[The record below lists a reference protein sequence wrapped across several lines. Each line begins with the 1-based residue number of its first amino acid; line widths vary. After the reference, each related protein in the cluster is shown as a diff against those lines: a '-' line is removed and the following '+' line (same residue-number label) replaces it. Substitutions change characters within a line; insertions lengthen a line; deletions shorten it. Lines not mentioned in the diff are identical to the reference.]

1 MINRPISFQ
10 ESRNNGFTNTSPVP
24 PPMRSKS
31 PLLPSY
37 PASNK
42 KNPMTFD
49 DFMNPSSLN
58 KTKPAE
64 LNHYFQSIP
73 AGSNSRKIP
82 DNVSFPSQS
91 SSFILSSSR
100 PRQGN
105 LLQYKELAKQKE
117 MMILKRKASATK
129 IQSHFRG
136 YRQRKKFKVVWENHL
151 RKLRLEHLRQIAKR
165 IKELFAPYIILR
177 ALQKWVQIRRKEK
190 LRVMNLFRQYSA
202 LFIQKVWKGYSIR
215 KKYKSILDNKRI
227 ARSKIRALVRGWKI
241 RKIIKR
247 GEILALKQ
255 ELKDLVGFEVELREQ
270 NISKFQYLQV
280 QNQIPLLK
288 EKIIKEIDY
297 LYISAEYL
305 HSYSPKKPQPSSKKP
320 SLKQKYFSQS
330 EEFTELSPERPAL
343 RTPAP
348 ATYFSRDELPVKSC
362 EYFDETEQAEPS
374 ETVESK
380 SPPKRFTNFLRRGQN
395 TKYNPKAVAAKPKP
409 SPVSPNLEEPVTIPK
424 IPAEFSDIEVDE
436 TEDQVFTLNQLNADK
451 DFDDED
457 EKQDKPK
464 HNFLK
469 RKSQTYQPKKIE
481 WKAKTRV
488 NCWGESINSE
498 PKPKHYKKKSPETS
512 NLLKS
517 KVAELEL
524 VFEELRK
531 QHVSVFSHFGVFE
544 RISGRTSIPQINPY
558 SSFITDFDDE
568 SYQEAFE
575 SLQTHYLHLCNEEDM

>member
-1 MINRPISFQ
+1 M
-10 ESRNNGFTNTSPVP
+10 
-24 PPMRSKS
+24 
-31 PLLPSY
+31 
-37 PASNK
+37 
-42 KNPMTFD
+42 
-49 DFMNPSSLN
+49 
-58 KTKPAE
+58 
-64 LNHYFQSIP
+64 
-73 AGSNSRKIP
+73 
-82 DNVSFPSQS
+82 
-91 SSFILSSSR
+91 
-100 PRQGN
+100 
-105 LLQYKELAKQKE
+105 
-117 MMILKRKASATK
+117 
-129 IQSHFRG
+129 
-136 YRQRKKFKVVWENHL
+136 
-151 RKLRLEHLRQIAKR
+151 
-165 IKELFAPYIILR
+165 
-177 ALQKWVQIRRKEK
+177 
-190 LRVMNLFRQYSA
+190 
-202 LFIQKVWKGYSIR
+202 
-215 KKYKSILDNKRI
+215 
-227 ARSKIRALVRGWKI
+227 
-241 RKIIKR
+241 
-247 GEILALKQ
+247 
-255 ELKDLVGFEVELREQ
+255 
-270 NISKFQYLQV
+270 
-280 QNQIPLLK
+280 
-288 EKIIKEIDY
+288 
-297 LYISAEYL
+297 
-305 HSYSPKKPQPSSKKP
+305 
-320 SLKQKYFSQS
+320 
-330 EEFTELSPERPAL
+330 
-343 RTPAP
+343 
-348 ATYFSRDELPVKSC
+348 
-362 EYFDETEQAEPS
+362 
-374 ETVESK
+374 
-380 SPPKRFTNFLRRGQN
+380 RRGQN